1 MEHII
6 KYGLVTKPSI
16 KNVNFVKGLIEHY
29 KTNLTKDLF
38 CE

>member
-16 KNVNFVKGLIEHY
+16 KNVNFVKVLIEYY
-29 KTNLTKDLF
+29 KTNLKKDLF
-38 CE
+38 YE